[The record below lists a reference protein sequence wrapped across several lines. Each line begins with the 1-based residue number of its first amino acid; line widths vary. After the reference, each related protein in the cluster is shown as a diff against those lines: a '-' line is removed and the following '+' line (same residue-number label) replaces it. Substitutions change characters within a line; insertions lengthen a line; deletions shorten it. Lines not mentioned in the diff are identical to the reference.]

1 MKQPQKVNLPYGTG
15 WIDSGLVINDD
26 NNKKTTYQGRL
37 FDLEYSGSSGAIRVS
52 RARVQIREL
61 QFVNASFWYRL
72 YQPGSKVWRTR
83 RLLLKNEHSSVDE
96 GAVVYISSRQ
106 NRLLDD
112 NVFSTIADAALT
124 NGLILSREFINRTLS
139 PAVGVLDQIV
149 NNLE

>member
-61 QFVNASFWYRL
+61 QFVNASFLYRL